1 MCIRDRY
8 ITEERKNSDYMTSLR
23 LLNIEPK
30 SFDKAVESTP
40 SVFSQ
45 ALYGDDQIGTS
56 AFDVKKAGKNYIMKN
71 RKVFGDLTYR
81 DHVPA
86 SIKVNTIV
94 TPTFVDYLKTQG
106 LVGAEKYND
115 FLKGKKS

>member
-1 MCIRDRY
+1 MCD
-8 ITEERKNSDYMTSLR
+8 NQCDFC
-23 LLNIEPK
+23 NN
-30 SFDKAVESTP
+30 STP
-40 SVFSQ
+40 DQNMGSEEEAHYYWTLNEFQ
-45 ALYGDDQIGTS
+45 ELLRIYG
-56 AFDVKKAGKNYIMKN
+56 A